1 MSASSPID
9 LTMTP
14 LPVRR
19 TPVTDIIIISES
31 EDENNDSSHRNNSN
45 YRFNDNNNP
54 NSMLGFDSQN
64 IFNSSTRHSSNNIQ
78 DSSGNNT
85 NYNLRN
91 GLAGL
96 STNGSS
102 SNRSTSTRPNRTQSR
117 HSIRSFLNF
126 MLTMSQTNNNNN
138 NNRHRHH
145 SSAFHP
151 YASTTEVL
159 LTANDIHYG
168 NNNSSGS
175 SRSPM
180 STFFDPSRANTNI
193 NSNDVQILNTPP
205 RRRNNNSPKPPI
217 LSGHAR
223 DLEDSHTLICAD
235 CDELLHE
242 KLWALSNC
250 GHVVCGSC
258 VDKYKYSEKKKFPC
272 PSCKKTVNSKNILPL
287 YV

>member
-1 MSASSPID
+1 MSASPTID
-9 LTMTP
+9 LTISP

-19 TPVTDIIIISES
+19 TPDIIIISES
-31 EDENNDSSHRNNSN
+31 EDENNDTSHRNNSN
-45 YRFNDNNNP
+45 YHFNDNTS
-54 NSMLGFDSQN
+54 SMLGFDSQS

-85 NYNLRN
+85 SYNLRS
-91 GLAGL
+91 GLTGL
-96 STNGSS
+96 GTNGSS
-102 SNRSTSTRPNRTQSR
+102 SNRSTSTRPNRR
-117 HSIRSFLNF
+117 PNPIRGFLNL
-126 MLTMSQTNNNNN
+126 MHI
-138 NNRHRHH
+138 NRHRHH

-151 YASTTEVL
+151 YASTAEVL
-159 LTANDIHYG
+159 LNDIHYG
-168 NNNSSGS
+168 NNNFSGS

-180 STFFDPSRANTNI
+180 STFLDSNRANT
-193 NSNDVQILNTPP
+193 NDVQILNTPP
-205 RRRNNNSPKPPI
+205 RRRTNNSPKPPI

-223 DLEDSHTLICAD
+223 DLDDSHTLICAD
-235 CDELLHE
+235 CDELLYE

-258 VDKYKYSEKKKFPC
+258 IDKYKYSEKKKFPC

>member
-1 MSASSPID
+1 MSSPATIPRTFINMSASSPID

-117 HSIRSFLNF
+117 HSIRK
-126 MLTMSQTNNNNN
+126 
-138 NNRHRHH
+138 
-145 SSAFHP
+145 
-151 YASTTEVL
+151 VL

>member
-9 LTMTP
+9 LTISP

-19 TPVTDIIIISES
+19 TPTDIIIINSES
-31 EDENNDSSHRNNSN
+31 EDEINDSSHNRNN
-45 YRFNDNNNP
+45 
-54 NSMLGFDSQN
+54 
-64 IFNSSTRHSSNNIQ
+64 NSSGSNT
-78 DSSGNNT
+78 S
-85 NYNLRN
+85 YNLRS
-91 GLAGL
+91 GLGL
-96 STNGSS
+96 GTNGSS
-102 SNRSTSTRPNRTQSR
+102 SNRSTSTRSNRTQSR
-117 HSIRSFLNF
+117 QSALSSSLSLLNLVF
-126 MLTMSQTNNNNN
+126 TVN
-138 NNRHRHH
+138 NNRSRHH

-151 YASTTEVL
+151 YASTL
-159 LTANDIHYG
+159 NDLHYG

-175 SRSPM
+175 SRSP
-180 STFFDPSRANTNI
+180 FFDSVRTNTNI
-193 NSNDVQILNTPP
+193 NSNDIQILNTSP
-205 RRRNNNSPKPPI
+205 RRRTINSPKPPI

-223 DLEDSHTLICAD
+223 DLDDSHTLICAE

-272 PSCKKTVNSKNILPL
+272 PSCKKTVNPKNILPL